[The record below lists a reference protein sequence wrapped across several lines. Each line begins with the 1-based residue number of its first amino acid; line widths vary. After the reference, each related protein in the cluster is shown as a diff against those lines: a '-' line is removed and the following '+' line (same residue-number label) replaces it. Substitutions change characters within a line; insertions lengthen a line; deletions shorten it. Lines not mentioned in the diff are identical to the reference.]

1 MCEFCEHKRTKLV
14 SKPQGLRRAQAV
26 IYKKI
31 KFLQKQKLDYQALK
45 KQISKSD
52 KRVRFSHSQ
61 AIANVVGIVRFGQN

>member
-1 MCEFCEHKRTKLV
+1 MCEFCEHKRAKLV

-45 KQISKSD
+45 KQI
-52 KRVRFSHSQ
+52 
-61 AIANVVGIVRFGQN
+61 